1 MTDTAQSARLD
12 GRAVEVVVGEV
23 GISID
28 ARLTS
33 WLDVDDVQQGDHKVT
48 LVLSDGTPL
57 TLTHLGQTCDRFMDA
72 LRRARRAVRLPALT
86 IATGDPLFACT
97 SRAPG
102 AEADVLLFP
111 AALVVEP
118 RSGLPVPVPLPLIE
132 DVEREGYAIRLH
144 CRAIDDVT
152 VRALG
157 QKTDEFLDR
166 LARARRAL
174 VAATHDAYTQFDPA
188 LEGFSA
194 PDGWAITRSASPA
207 VWQVLNAR
215 AGSGERSAEIAV
227 LAELAGDDLRFGVYT
242 EGGAHPLPFALA
254 PVGGRV
260 AVEAIEG
267 DDRATYVF
275 ATDDV
280 DGLNAVLLLTSFR
293 REALSLPDD
302 ELGRWAVAVRTSA
315 AVRAARSALVARVV
329 HNAAWEQ
336 NVRSALTTAC

>member
-12 GRAVEVVVGEV
+12 GRAVEAVVAEA

-33 WLDVDDVQQGDHKVT
+33 WLDVDDVHQGDHQVT

-57 TLTHLGQTCDRFMDA
+57 TLTDLGQTCDRFMDA

-86 IATGDPLFACT
+86 VATGDPLFVCV

-111 AALVVEP
+111 AVLVVEP
-118 RSGLPVPVPLPLIE
+118 RTGLPVPVPLPLLE
-132 DVEREGYAIRLH
+132 DVERDGHTIHLR
-144 CRAIDDVT
+144 CRAIGDVS

-166 LARARRAL
+166 LATARRSL
-174 VAATHDAYTQFDPA
+174 VAATYDAYKRFDPA

-194 PDGWAITRSASPA
+194 PDGWAITKSASA
-207 VWQVLNAR
+207 TAWQVLRAR
-215 AGSGERSAEIAV
+215 AVSGDRSAEIAV
-227 LAELAGDDLRFGVYT
+227 LAELVGDNIRFGVYT
-242 EGGAHPLPFALA
+242 EGGERPLPFALA
-254 PVGGRV
+254 SVGDRV

-293 REALSLPDD
+293 REALSLPVA

-329 HNAAWEQ
+329 HNEGWEQ
-336 NVRSALTTAC
+336 NVRSALNAQ